1 MLDEGLVFHKTERG
15 QQEIAKPGG
24 ALSPKY
30 RRCLIL
36 IDGEKTLA
44 DLAPLFRPGEISAI
58 LEELQ
63 AGGYV
68 ALEGGAVA
76 TVRAAEEDSGPA
88 IGAGVDPATFVE
100 IRRRAMREVSD
111 RLGPTG
117 DPLAMKIERC
127 TTPEELRA
135 ALRDA
140 ERILASFLG
149 PEYAKTFAKK
159 IGRDLA

>member
-15 QQEIAKPGG
+15 QEEVARPGG
-24 ALSPKY
+24 GLSAKH

-36 IDGEKTLA
+36 IDGAKTIAELS
-44 DLAPLFRPGEISAI
+44 PLFRPGEVFAI
-58 LEELQ
+58 LQELQ

-68 ALEGGAVA
+68 ALEGGA
-76 TVRAAEEDSGPA
+76 AAPMAPREPEAAMPP
-88 IGAGVDPATFVE
+88 VDTATFVE
-100 IRRRAMREVSD
+100 IRRRAIREVSD

-117 DPLAMKIERC
+117 DPLALKIERC

-149 PEYAKTFAKK
+149 ADYAKTFARK
-159 IGRDLA
+159 IGRDLG